1 MPALAC
7 RPPGS
12 DPEEVPKDL
21 LALIATASGSALT
34 RELNSLLVIA
44 AIAAA
49 TPLLVGLLRLPVAE
63 VVLMLGFGVLF
74 GPEVLGWIEL
84 DAAIDLL
91 AELGLAFLFFA
102 AGLELEK
109 RAVQGRSGKLAL
121 TGWLVSAALALVA
134 AGILERLGVITDF
147 LGVAICLT
155 STALGTLL
163 PILSDKGLIK
173 TPFGNYFMG
182 AGAIG
187 EFGPVLAI
195 SLLLSTKSF
204 WMALLSVLLFG
215 AVAFI
220 FAKAPTL
227 LRTNRVMSVIE
238 RGQETSAQTAV
249 RLTALLLVALLAIA
263 EDFGLDVV
271 LGAFIAGIITK
282 QLVPANEQ
290 SGLQTKVEGIAF
302 GVFIPIFFI
311 VSGARLDI
319 SSILANPSLLFVF
332 LVLLLIVRGVPQ
344 FFLYRRAI
352 PNAKERAGY
361 SLYVATALPIIV
373 AVTSVELASGIMEPS
388 VAAALVGAGALSVL
402 VFPLIAQRLMPKG
415 SDSQEDERN
424 AATA

>member
-1 MPALAC
+1 M
-7 RPPGS
+7 
-12 DPEEVPKDL
+12 DL
-21 LALIATASGSALT
+21 VAVMATASSSDLT

-134 AGILERLGVITDF
+134 AGILERLGVIDDF

-215 AVAFI
+215 AVAFV

-227 LRTNRVMSVIE
+227 LRTNRVMAVIE

-282 QLVPANEQ
+282 QLVPADEQ

-319 SSILANPSLLFVF
+319 SSILANPSLLLVF

-352 PNAKERAGY
+352 PHAKERAGF

-373 AVTSVELASGIMEPS
+373 AVTSVELASGIMRPS

-402 VFPLIAQRLMPKG
+402 VFPLIAQRLLPKR
-415 SDSQEDERN
+415 SDSQEDERSD
-424 AATA
+424 ATA

>member
-1 MPALAC
+1 M
-7 RPPGS
+7 
-12 DPEEVPKDL
+12 DL
-21 LALIATASGSALT
+21 VAAVATASSSDLT

-63 VVLMLGFGVLF
+63 VVLMLAFGVIF

-84 DAAIDLL
+84 DDAIDLL

-109 RAVQGRSGKLAL
+109 RAVEGRSGKLAL

-134 AGILERLGVITDF
+134 AGILQRLGVIDDF

-163 PILSDKGLIK
+163 PILSDKGLLK

-204 WMALLSVLLFG
+204 WLALLSVALFA
-215 AVAFI
+215 AVAFV

-227 LRTNRVMSVIE
+227 LRTNRVMAVIE

-263 EDFGLDVV
+263 DDFGLDVV

-282 QLVPANEQ
+282 QLVPTSEQ
-290 SGLQTKVEGIAF
+290 SVLQTKVEGIAF
-302 GVFIPIFFI
+302 GIFIPIFFI

-332 LVLLLIVRGVPQ
+332 FVLLLIVRGIPQ
-344 FFLYRRAI
+344 FVLYRRAI
-352 PNAKERAGY
+352 PHAKERAGY

-373 AVTSVELASGIMEPS
+373 AVTSVELASGFMDPS

-402 VFPLIAQRLMPKG
+402 VFPLVAQRLLPKR
-415 SDSQEDERN
+415 SDSQEDERSD
-424 AATA
+424 ATA

>member
-1 MPALAC
+1 MELVA
-7 RPPGS
+7 
-12 DPEEVPKDL
+12 
-21 LALIATASGSALT
+21 IMATASSSDLQT
-34 RELNSLLVIA
+34 ELNSLLVIA

-63 VVLMLGFGVLF
+63 VVLMLGFGIIF
-74 GPEVLGWIEL
+74 GPEVLGWIQL
-84 DAAIDLL
+84 DEAIDLL

-109 RAVQGRSGKLAL
+109 HAIQGRSGKLAL
-121 TGWLVSAALALVA
+121 AGWLVSAALAMVA
-134 AGILERLGVITDF
+134 AGILDVAGIIDDF

-163 PILSDKGLIK
+163 PILRDKGLLK
-173 TPFGNYFMG
+173 TPFGTYFMG

-195 SLLLSTKSF
+195 SLLLTTKSF
-204 WMALLSVLLFG
+204 GMAVLSVVLFGGFALL
-215 AVAFI
+215 
-220 FAKAPTL
+220 FAKIPAWV
-227 LRTNRVMSVIE
+227 RTDRLVTVIE

-249 RLTALLLVALLAIA
+249 RLTALLLVALLAVA
-263 EDFGLDVV
+263 EGFGLDVV
-271 LGAFIAGIITK
+271 LGAFIAGIIIR
-282 QLVPANEQ
+282 QLSPTSLEGA
-290 SGLQTKVEGIAF
+290 LQTKVEGIAF

-319 SSILANPSLLFVF
+319 DSIIANPSLLLIFF
-332 LVLLLIVRGVPQ
+332 VLLLLVRGVPQ

-352 PNAKERAGY
+352 PQAKTRAGY

-373 AVTSVELASGIMEPS
+373 AVTSVELGAGVMSSG

-402 VFPLIAQRLMPKG
+402 VFPLIAQALVPRQSP
-415 SDSQEDERN
+415 SQEDERSD
-424 AATA
+424 ATA

>member
-1 MPALAC
+1 M
-7 RPPGS
+7 
-12 DPEEVPKDL
+12 DL
-21 LALIATASGSALT
+21 VAVMATASSSDLT
-34 RELNSLLVIA
+34 KELNSLLVIA

-63 VVLMLGFGVLF
+63 VVLMLAFGVIF
-74 GPEVLGWIEL
+74 GPEVLGWIQL
-84 DAAIDLL
+84 DDAIDLL

-134 AGILERLGVITDF
+134 AGILERLGVIDDF

-163 PILSDKGLIK
+163 PILSDKGLLK

-204 WMALLSVLLFG
+204 WLALLSVVLFAVVALLF
-215 AVAFI
+215 
-220 FAKAPTL
+220 AKVPTL
-227 LRTNRVMSVIE
+227 LRTKRVMSVIE

-271 LGAFIAGIITK
+271 LGAFIAGIIIK
-282 QLVPANEQ
+282 QLAPADEQ
-290 SGLQTKVEGIAF
+290 SVLQTKVEGIAF

-373 AVTSVELASGIMEPS
+373 AVTSVELASGMMDPS
-388 VAAALVGAGALSVL
+388 IAAALVGAGALSVL
-402 VFPLIAQRLMPKG
+402 VFPLIAQRLLPKR
-415 SDSQEDERN
+415 SDSQEDERSD
-424 AATA
+424 ATA

>member
-1 MPALAC
+1 M
-7 RPPGS
+7 
-12 DPEEVPKDL
+12 DL
-21 LALIATASGSALT
+21 VAVMATASSSDLT
-34 RELNSLLVIA
+34 QELNSLLVIA

-63 VVLMLGFGVLF
+63 VVLMLAFGVIF

-84 DAAIDLL
+84 DDAIDLL

-109 RAVQGRSGKLAL
+109 RAVEGRSGKLAL

-134 AGILERLGVITDF
+134 AGILQRLGIIDDF

-163 PILSDKGLIK
+163 PILSDKGLLK

-195 SLLLSTKSF
+195 SLLLTTKSF
-204 WMALLSVLLFG
+204 WMALLSVVLFAAVALLF
-215 AVAFI
+215 ARV
-220 FAKAPTL
+220 PTL
-227 LRTNRVMSVIE
+227 LRTNRVASVIE

-271 LGAFIAGIITK
+271 LGAFIAGIIIK
-282 QLVPANEQ
+282 QLAPADEQ
-290 SGLQTKVEGIAF
+290 RGLQTKVEGIAF

-319 SSILANPSLLFVF
+319 SSILANPSLLLVF
-332 LVLLLIVRGVPQ
+332 LALFLIVRGVPQ

-352 PNAKERAGY
+352 PHAKERAGF

-373 AVTSVELASGIMEPS
+373 AVTSVELGAGIMRPS

-402 VFPLIAQRLMPKG
+402 VFPLVAQTLLPKR
-415 SDSQEDERN
+415 SDSQEDERSD
-424 AATA
+424 ATA

>member
-1 MPALAC
+1 M
-7 RPPGS
+7 
-12 DPEEVPKDL
+12 DL
-21 LALIATASGSALT
+21 VAAVATASSSDLT

-63 VVLMLGFGVLF
+63 VVLMLAFGVIF

-109 RAVQGRSGKLAL
+109 RAVEGRSGKLAL

-134 AGILERLGVITDF
+134 AGILQRLGVIDDF

-163 PILSDKGLIK
+163 PILSDKGLLK

-204 WMALLSVLLFG
+204 WLALLSVALFA
-215 AVAFI
+215 AVAFV
-220 FAKAPTL
+220 FAKAPAL
-227 LRTNRVMSVIE
+227 LRTNRVMAVIE

-263 EDFGLDVV
+263 DDFGLDVV

-282 QLVPANEQ
+282 QLVPASEQ
-290 SGLQTKVEGIAF
+290 SVLQTKVEGIAF
-302 GVFIPIFFI
+302 GIFIPIFFI

-332 LVLLLIVRGVPQ
+332 FVLLLIVRGIPQ
-344 FFLYRRAI
+344 FVLYRRAI
-352 PNAKERAGY
+352 PHAKERAGY

-373 AVTSVELASGIMEPS
+373 AVTSVELASGFMDPS

-402 VFPLIAQRLMPKG
+402 VFPLVAQRLLPKR
-415 SDSQEDERN
+415 SDSQEDERSD
-424 AATA
+424 ATA

>member
-1 MPALAC
+1 MDLVAVMASASS
-7 RPPGS
+7 S
-12 DPEEVPKDL
+12 D
-21 LALIATASGSALT
+21 LT
-34 RELNSLLVIA
+34 QELNSLLVIA
-44 AIAAA
+44 AIAAG

-63 VVLMLGFGVLF
+63 VVLMLTFGVVF
-74 GPEVLGWIEL
+74 GPEVLGWIQL
-84 DAAIDLL
+84 DDAIDLL

-102 AGLELEK
+102 AGFELEK
-109 RAVQGRSGKLAL
+109 RAVEGRSGKLAL

-134 AGILERLGVITDF
+134 AATLERLDIIDDS

-163 PILSDKGLIK
+163 PILSDKGLLK
-173 TPFGNYFMG
+173 TPFGTYFMG

-195 SLLLSTKSF
+195 SLLLTTKSF
-204 WMALLSVLLFG
+204 WMALLSVVLFAAVALLF
-215 AVAFI
+215 
-220 FAKAPTL
+220 AKVPAL
-227 LRTNRVMSVIE
+227 LRTNRVVSVIE

-271 LGAFIAGIITK
+271 LGAFIAGIIIK
-282 QLVPANEQ
+282 QLAPADEQ
-290 SGLQTKVEGIAF
+290 RGLQTKVEGIAF

-319 SSILANPSLLFVF
+319 TSIIANPSLLLVF
-332 LVLLLIVRGVPQ
+332 LALFLIVRGIPQ
-344 FFLYRRAI
+344 FFLYRRAL
-352 PNAKERAGY
+352 PHAKERAGF

-373 AVTSVELASGIMEPS
+373 AVTSVELGAGIMRPS

-402 VFPLIAQRLMPKG
+402 VFPLIAQTLLPKG
-415 SDSQEDERN
+415 SDTQEDERSD
-424 AATA
+424 ATA